1 MNYFVLFSSPF
12 CLINRLSIEPRQ
24 YLSLVRHIPGCTSTE
39 DSQSRLELSDL
50 ESKGV
55 AKIDALIS
63 YALTAQ
69 LVCFFDFAY
78 AKSRFSYDT
87 AQMKTLFVNMTRWIR
102 RRASLIT
109 CHRICLN
116 TRGQLKRVMEKLPV
130 AHAMEKADD

>member
-24 YLSLVRHIPGCTSTE
+24 YLSLVRHKPGCTSTE

-55 AKIDALIS
+55 AKTDALIS

-69 LVCFFDFAY
+69 LVCFFDLHIQKVDFP
-78 AKSRFSYDT
+78 
-87 AQMKTLFVNMTRWIR
+87 MTR
-102 RRASLIT
+102 
-109 CHRICLN
+109 
-116 TRGQLKRVMEKLPV
+116 LK
-130 AHAMEKADD
+130 

>member
-12 CLINRLSIEPRQ
+12 CLINGLSIEPRQ
-24 YLSLVRHIPGCTSTE
+24 YLCLVRHKPGCTSTE

-55 AKIDALIS
+55 AKTDALIS

-78 AKSRFSYDT
+78 AKSRFSYDA
-87 AQMKTLFVNMTRWIR
+87 AQKKTLFV
-102 RRASLIT
+102 
-109 CHRICLN
+109 
-116 TRGQLKRVMEKLPV
+116 
-130 AHAMEKADD
+130 

>member
-24 YLSLVRHIPGCTSTE
+24 YLSLVRHKPGYTSTE

-55 AKIDALIS
+55 AKTDALIS
-63 YALTAQ
+63 YALTSQ

-78 AKSRFSYDT
+78 TKGRFSYDA
-87 AQMKTLFVNMTRWIR
+87 AQMKTLFV
-102 RRASLIT
+102 
-109 CHRICLN
+109 
-116 TRGQLKRVMEKLPV
+116 
-130 AHAMEKADD
+130 

>member
-24 YLSLVRHIPGCTSTE
+24 YLSLDALVRHKPGCTSTE

-55 AKIDALIS
+55 AKTDALIS

-78 AKSRFSYDT
+78 TKGRFSYDA
-87 AQMKTLFVNMTRWIR
+87 AQMKTLFV
-102 RRASLIT
+102 
-109 CHRICLN
+109 
-116 TRGQLKRVMEKLPV
+116 
-130 AHAMEKADD
+130 

>member
-1 MNYFVLFSSPF
+1 MNYFVLFSFPF

-24 YLSLVRHIPGCTSTE
+24 YLSLVRHKPGCTSTE

-55 AKIDALIS
+55 AKTDALIS

-69 LVCFFDFAY
+69 LVCFFDFAH
-78 AKSRFSYDT
+78 AKSRFSYDA
-87 AQMKTLFVNMTRWIR
+87 AQMKTLFVFKLTRWIR
-102 RRASLIT
+102 RASLFT

-116 TRGQLKRVMEKLPV
+116 TRGQLNCVMKNSPL
-130 AHAMEKADD
+130 HMQ

>member
-24 YLSLVRHIPGCTSTE
+24 YLSLVRHKPGCTSTE

-55 AKIDALIS
+55 AKTDALIS

-78 AKSRFSYDT
+78 TKGRFSYDA
-87 AQMKTLFVNMTRWIR
+87 AQMKTLFVSYDKM
-102 RRASLIT
+102 
-109 CHRICLN
+109 
-116 TRGQLKRVMEKLPV
+116 
-130 AHAMEKADD
+130 D